1 VHNIQTKKVRKEIK
15 EISPEVDLLPLSLPI
30 RFENLEREIEEL
42 GLDITTV
49 VEKVDEANEEI
60 ETLLKQINHGKN
72 GKFKLFY
79 GDSGKGKT
87 TFLKTLEH
95 FFQKIEIISIERNV
109 RLHEIPKYIITEKPN
124 TGQTIVIIEDR
135 DNPNESS
142 EDLRDFFE
150 ELRFQFRKELFEVL
164 IIWPI
169 TDKKS
174 AEFISNIA
182 WDVGRD
188 SITSANGCIF
198 EFNGIPKTKFHKIAD
213 ITSKNLNEGRNLE
226 SYGISKKD
234 TDIILK
240 KSDTIGQFYTHIT
253 DISLSKIDKTEE
265 FLKDK
270 IVPKIWILLPGD
282 EATEIDRTV
291 RTLTRG
297 VKYKIDVERILSELD
312 NPNNKNLYLADWRK
326 RRGNASH
333 LLHLIDV
340 RLFPIPPSLSLAA
353 IRAFG
358 EDEIK
363 KDLKNKKESQ
373 NKAIEEIKKSPL
385 YKLLLSDSI
394 TAEISPRKTTL
405 KTSAEYMR
413 VQKNANKIDKKLNQ
427 ALGKLIVKA
436 LESDN
441 INAKIEVEKQN
452 IIGSNMQPD
461 IQIKIDNKK
470 VICLEP
476 TWRTTGKAIES
487 ENISEKTNSLTT
499 GHLQQYVLN
508 KAMDYLKSIE
518 M

>member
-1 VHNIQTKKVRKEIK
+1 MNQKNIN
-15 EISPEVDLLPLSLPI
+15 PEVDLLPLSLPI
-30 RFENLEREIEEL
+30 RFENLERETEEL
-42 GLDITTV
+42 GIDITTI

-87 TFLKTLEH
+87 TFLKTLGN
-95 FFQKIEIISIERNV
+95 FFQNIEIITIERNV
-109 RLHEIPKYIITEKPN
+109 SLGEIPEFIISEKPDK
-124 TGQTIVIIEDR
+124 GQTIVVIEDR
-135 DNPNESS
+135 DNPNETS

-150 ELRFQFRKELFEVL
+150 ELRFQFRKDLYEVL

-169 TDKKS
+169 TDKNS
-174 AEFISNIA
+174 ADLISEIA

-188 SITSANGCIF
+188 SITSANGCLF
-198 EFNGIPKTKFHKIAD
+198 EFKGIPKTKYHKIAD
-213 ITSKNLNEGRNLE
+213 ITSINLNEGRDLE
-226 SYGISKKD
+226 SYGISQKD
-234 TDIILK
+234 TVQILK
-240 KSDTIGQFYTHIT
+240 KSETIGQFYTHIT
-253 DISLSKIDKTEE
+253 NISLEKIDKTEK

-270 IVPKIWILLPGD
+270 IVPKIWVLLPGD

-297 VKYKIDVERILSELD
+297 VKYKIDIERILSELD
-312 NPNNKNLYLADWRK
+312 NPNNKNSYLADWRE
-326 RRGNASH
+326 RRINASH

-358 EDEIK
+358 EDDVKEG
-363 KDLKNKKESQ
+363 LKNKKENQ
-373 NKAIEEIKKSPL
+373 KKAIEEIKKSPL
-385 YKLLLSDSI
+385 YRLLLSDTIS
-394 TAEISPRKTTL
+394 ADISPRKTTS

-413 VQKNANKIDKKLNQ
+413 IQKDATKIDKKLNQ

-441 INAKIEVEKQN
+441 VNAKIEVEKQN

-487 ENISEKTNSLTT
+487 ENIPEKSNSLTT

-508 KAMDYLKSIE
+508 KAMDYIKSLG